1 MEASRQ
7 RASSP
12 IVCYRRGVT
21 LLTSRIGLIQ
31 DMKPRCLNECHARQL
46 MSTML
51 LSTTAAALTS
61 CWGSGMRPSRVRPDV
76 LLMNEVMH
84 SQVCE
89 RSERDFQ
96 MGATTL
102 AAHGPGPAHGEND
115 ATFPSQEE
123 KVEDLRQYHSFPGA
137 GYSGIDA
144 TPPPPFKSED
154 LARVSTKALISPAQC
169 QAMIQEAEDHVE
181 SWVQPSRIAS
191 YAKRAGATCQVTDLP
206 RTLTWVTTQLLPTLL
221 PAAVRAFPR
230 ALEGTPLHVRDARL
244 VKYDAAAGQVELGAH
259 RDGPLLTATLAL
271 NDPAEFDGGGTQ
283 IEALRQ
289 FATNDG
295 DADLLSPPPP
305 GEALRGGAAALR
317 PAAGH
322 AVLHPGNVRHG
333 GAAISRGVRYVLVI
347 FLFDPRDT
355 AHAHCC
361 VLRGNHDL
369 AAALRSGGASG
380 TRGGGCDDAGS
391 HAARRSLL
399 VCAASSYIGALRLGA
414 GAIAESAHLGL
425 GQALLELGKRR
436 ASIGALE
443 AALARA
449 PANAHARAMLAK
461 AQEFE
466 VKFRSCRL
474 NNDNGRCHMWARAR
488 GGSKEAASASPG
500 VGQSI
505 RWRGQVGAG
514 PAVVPAVRAGLA
526 RAR

>member
-169 QAMIQEAEDHVE
+169 QAMIQEAEAHVE

-230 ALEGTPLHVRDARL
+230 ALE
-244 VKYDAAAGQVELGAH
+244 
-259 RDGPLLTATLAL
+259 TAT
-271 NDPAEFDGGGTQ
+271 
-283 IEALRQ
+283 
-289 FATNDG
+289 
-295 DADLLSPPPP
+295 SPPHF
-305 GEALRGGAAALR
+305 A
-317 PAAGH
+317 PAAP
-322 AVLHPGNVRHG
+322 AVPAAE
-333 GAAISRGVRYVLVI
+333 GATT
-347 FLFDPRDT
+347 P
-355 AHAHCC
+355 
-361 VLRGNHDL
+361 
-369 AAALRSGGASG
+369 AA
-380 TRGGGCDDAGS
+380 TR
-391 HAARRSLL
+391 R
-399 VCAASSYIGALRLGA
+399 
-414 GAIAESAHLGL
+414 E
-425 GQALLELGKRR
+425 
-436 ASIGALE
+436 
-443 AALARA
+443 
-449 PANAHARAMLAK
+449 
-461 AQEFE
+461 
-466 VKFRSCRL
+466 
-474 NNDNGRCHMWARAR
+474 GRCWCAPPHRTSARCGSAR
-488 GGSKEAASASPG
+488 EPSPN
-500 VGQSI
+500 QRTSD
-505 RWRGQVGAG
+505 
-514 PAVVPAVRAGLA
+514 
-526 RAR
+526 